1 MPKGCETSK
10 IREKKSGCGM
20 RSALSLIFLIS
31 VGSRRRW
38 RLGFCYPSFLGGI
51 RVMSS
56 QKRPGFTLIEL
67 LVVIAIIA
75 ILIALLVPAVQKVRE
90 AAARTQDAN
99 NLKQIGL
106 ALHSYHDSH
115 KSFPIAIETPIKDDK
130 CWMRAILPYVEQG
143 NVFKEGRHD
152 RVISIYLSPM
162 DLNAVSNYGGG
173 GGFDAYA
180 MTSYLSVAGT
190 DKDGSNG
197 IINLKQKVKLA
208 GGIPDGSS
216 NTLMVGPRPPSP
228 DKYWGWWNTS
238 WFGDATWHIGYT
250 TRLYALSGKTN
261 GTACPTGPQ
270 MWQPGKFDNYCDA
283 NHFWSPSAHGGNW
296 LLGDG
301 TVRSITYAASEIMPA
316 LATRNGGEVVTLE

>member
-1 MPKGCETSK
+1 MQT
-10 IREKKSGCGM
+10 
-20 RSALSLIFLIS
+20 AFSLIFLIS

-56 QKRPGFTLIEL
+56 QKRTGFTLIEL

-106 ALHSYHDSH
+106 ALHNYHDSR
-115 KSFPIAIETPIKDDK
+115 KSFPRAFGDDK
-130 CWMRAILPYVEQG
+130 CWMRAILPFVEQG
-143 NVFKEGRHD
+143 AVFTEGSHD
-152 RVISIYLSPM
+152 RVISVYLSPM
-162 DLNAVSNYGGG
+162 DLNAASNYGGG

-180 MTSYLSVAGT
+180 MTSYLSVAGAN
-190 DKDGSNG
+190 GSTTNG
-197 IINLKQKVKLA
+197 IINLSEKVKLA
-208 GGIPDGSS
+208 GGIPDGTS

-238 WFGDATWHIGYT
+238 WYGDATWHIGGSN
-250 TRLYALSGKTN
+250 RLYSLSGKTT
-261 GTACPTGPQ
+261 GTPCPTGPQ

-296 LLGDG
+296 LFGDG
-301 TVRSITYAASEIMPA
+301 TVRSITYAASSIMPA
-316 LATRNGGEVVTLE
+316 LATRNGNEVVSLDF